1 MNKVRAVVGVIGEVI
16 LTVGVLVLLF
26 VVWQIGWNGMV
37 ESRAQNDRVLALEQS
52 WGGAGGGSGS
62 GTSSGP
68 TTVQHAPPEGE
79 AFAVMRIPRLGAD
92 WAKPV
97 FEGTKLS
104 ILKDGIGH
112 YRVTQMPGEL
122 GNFAVA
128 GHRSGSGNP
137 LIDIDQVK
145 AGDKVIVETR
155 ATYFVYTVYKHEIV
169 TPWNTKVL
177 EPMPERP
184 GVMPDNRYL
193 VITTCHP
200 RWGNSERWIVFAKL
214 TAHYP
219 RAAGLPAA
227 ELAVA

>member
-1 MNKVRAVVGVIGEVI
+1 MNKVRAIVGVIGEVV
-16 LTVGVLVLLF
+16 LTLGVLVLLF

-37 ESRAQNDRVLALEQS
+37 EGRAQTDRVLALERT
-52 WGGAGGGSGS
+52 WGGGAGS
-62 GTSSGP
+62 GTTPPAGP

-79 AFAVMRIPRLGAD
+79 AFAIMRIPRLGAD

-97 FEGTKLS
+97 FEGTALS
-104 ILKDGIGH
+104 ILKDGLGH
-112 YRVTQMPGEL
+112 YRMSQMPGEL

-145 AGDKVIVETR
+145 TGDKVIVETR
-155 ATYFVYTVYKHEIV
+155 ATYFVYTVYKDEIV
-169 TPWNTKVL
+169 SPRNTSVL

-219 RAAGLPAA
+219 RAAGLPPA